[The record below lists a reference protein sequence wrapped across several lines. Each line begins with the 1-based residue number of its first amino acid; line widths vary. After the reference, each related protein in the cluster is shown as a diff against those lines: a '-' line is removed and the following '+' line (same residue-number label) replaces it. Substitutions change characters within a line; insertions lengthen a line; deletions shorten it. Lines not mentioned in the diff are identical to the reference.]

1 MVGRAFL
8 VLLLAATPVSARGT
22 GRLFGDFRLGAG
34 HDDAVLRN
42 ARDREDRFMAA
53 AYGVG
58 WRGRLDPRTTT
69 SAYYQFSHSS
79 HARQA
84 REDTQRHLLTA
95 ELARRVVDPVRLLLD
110 GEAEWHRLPGRPA
123 FNTQRVALAPGA
135 EYRPLVETAL
145 RGYLTYDVERYPNFD
160 LDWSALGWRLELEQE
175 LGLDGSAS
183 VAYSQRRRE
192 FMERTLFA
200 DATGTRS
207 SARRSDAERS
217 VEAAGR
223 WDWRRGKARAGYSW
237 SDVRSN
243 GDRLDWGPEQ
253 SEATNTVAGDERLIG
268 DYFSR
273 SSHGPFIGVGV
284 RLPGR
289 VLVELAH
296 RWALIRYPGRPA
308 KDEAERF
315 VSGGGV
321 RRDWRRFLSIEAT
334 WLFGLWGRQL
344 GLSAGWTRERSSST
358 DALYTFTRNRPFV
371 SLRGWF

>member
-1 MVGRAFL
+1 MIARVFL
-8 VLLLAATPVSARGT
+8 IVLLAAARASAQGA

-34 HDDAVLRN
+34 HDDSVLRN
-42 ARDREDRFMAA
+42 ATGREDRFLAA
-53 AYGVG
+53 AYGLG
-58 WRGRLDPRTTT
+58 WRGRPDPLTTAR
-69 SAYYQFSHSS
+69 AYYQFSLDG

-95 ELARRVVDPVRLLLD
+95 EFSRRVADPARLLLD

-123 FNTQRVALAPGA
+123 FNTLRVSAAPGA
-135 EYRPLVETAL
+135 EYRPLVETAF
-145 RGYLTYDVERYPNFD
+145 RAYLTYDVERYPNFD
-160 LDWSALGWRLELEQE
+160 LDWNALGWRLELEQE

-192 FMERTLFA
+192 FTERTLFA
-200 DATGTRS
+200 DAAGTPS
-207 SARRSDAERS
+207 SRRRADAERS
-217 VEAAGR
+217 IEAAGK
-223 WDWRRGKARAGYSW
+223 WDWRRGKARAGCSW

-253 SEATNTVAGDERLIG
+253 SEAANTVVGDERLIV

-273 SSHGPFIGVGV
+273 SSYGPFVGVGV

-289 VLVELAH
+289 VLVEVDH
-296 RWALIRYPGRPA
+296 RWTLVRYSGRPA

-321 RRDWRRFLSIEAT
+321 RRDWRRLLSFEAT